1 VPPEQDADM
10 LAVVTLSQR
19 MLEIVLGQIL
29 AWTAEFK
36 IAFISVDRK
45 DIVYT

>member
-1 VPPEQDADM
+1 MAVGIWAEISTRVPPEQDADM

-29 AWTAEFK
+29 A
-36 IAFISVDRK
+36 
-45 DIVYT
+45 